1 LRALERALGTR
12 CVPAARS
19 GPRASWAPTP
29 CFFGAYFVR
38 FVVCCGCRRVWSQLK
53 GILGTFPA
61 SSRPAPPSHRNP
73 FHPPVQVPFSF
84 PPPSTKHIPCLEGPF
99 LHSVVSSSSS
109 VRDDSQETARH
120 TFALLSRARRVAE
133 NPAFGPANVQVVYC
147 FKHMKNI
154 HKALNNNSGDS
165 VERDR
170 PRRRTSARGGHQERR
185 EKQGCKSLFFL
196 CVRREELS
204 VFLCLPFLL
213 PLSVLSKKKT
223 SFQRPT
229 KRLRQRVAQRVVA
242 DPPFPTRSRE

>member
-1 LRALERALGTR
+1 LCSRCAER
-12 CVPAARS
+12 PAGFR
-19 GPRASWAPTP
+19 APTRG
-29 CFFGAYFVR
+29 FFGTYFVR

-170 PRRRTSARGGHQERR
+170 PRRRTSARGGQTRNDG
-185 EKQGCKSLFFL
+185 EKQRVQVFILSVCATRGTL
-196 CVRREELS
+196 CVS
-204 VFLCLPFLL
+204 LPSFSLA
-213 PLSVLSKKKT
+213 PECPFQKENEFSETHKT
-223 SFQRPT
+223 PS
-229 KRLRQRVAQRVVA
+229 
-242 DPPFPTRSRE
+242 PTRCTTRRGRPPVSNAFTRVTKTR